1 MSDLLI
7 YFGFKR
13 KSYVEVV
20 KIDNMLR
27 STKYEYT
34 GLKFLKINKNQPMFI
49 NFWVPRI
56 TIEGRKCQ
64 IELDH
69 IATTKGWQPNSELQ
83 NLTSL
88 GKGSP
93 SLKQIRSVLTWGINI
108 LPSLHCYRWAQW
120 LLLKHTVWKVL
131 SHLEDR
137 LLIIKIV
144 CADNLGN
151 FVEFWLVKLENC
163 SHRHTHSHSSITW
176 SS

>member
-1 MSDLLI
+1 MGSKDYNWGKEMSNWAWPHCNDQRVTA
-7 YFGFKR
+7 K
-13 KSYVEVV
+13 
-20 KIDNMLR
+20 
-27 STKYEYT
+27 
-34 GLKFLKINKNQPMFI
+34 LK
-49 NFWVPRI
+49 
-56 TIEGRKCQ
+56 
-64 IELDH
+64 
-69 IATTKGWQPNSELQ
+69 ELQ

-93 SLKQIRSVLTWGINI
+93 SLKQIRSVLTWGINV
-108 LPSLHCYRWAQW
+108 LPSMHCYRWAQW

-131 SHLEDR
+131 SHLEDW